1 MATRP
6 PWPRQGRRRPARR
19 RQWSGSPA
27 RTTASVHLP
36 ADERG
41 DLQLVQLRR
50 ERRGSGGGAPPPP
63 PRPPPLPRRRRP
75 PPPPPAPGPAPPP
88 GPRPPPPRRAVP
100 RAPPRRTRGAA
111 AVHA

>member
-36 ADERG
+36 AGERG
-41 DLQLVQLRR
+41 GLPLVQLRR
-50 ERRGSGGGAPPPP
+50 ERRGGGGGAAA
-63 PRPPPLPRRRRP
+63 
-75 PPPPPAPGPAPPP
+75 PPARPALVPPGGGPPP
-88 GPRPPPPRRAVP
+88 GPPPPGQPHAPGPGPAAPRRGGVVVTP
-100 RAPPRRTRGAA
+100 
-111 AVHA
+111 